1 MSMKRIVMVVTLMVF
16 SQMVGAQD
24 VCFSQNHSCQMYLNP
39 SLAGNCEGSR
49 LALNYRNQWPYVGGL
64 QTMNLCFDQNLEA
77 AKSGVGVQ
85 VIAYWPS
92 KIQNYYDIKLYY
104 AYNLQVADEF
114 FVRAGIGGGLNINQ
128 FSGSKATLPDNWSDN
143 HESVGDSTIVKPDFS
158 VGFSF
163 CMEDVFYVGVSA
175 DHVTLQADN
184 PVRYVVSTGANFHLD
199 SDDFVVSP
207 SAVFIRQN
215 GYSLLNIGAVVRYQS
230 FEVGAGYNAN
240 LTNIMMK
247 NIHSLTLIGGITMM
261 GVDLRYSYDIVFGG
275 VGVKTHGAHEISVV
289 YCFGGYDNGYRNRKR
304 W

>member
-1 MSMKRIVMVVTLMVF
+1 MSMKKIVMAVTLMVF

-24 VCFSQNHSCQMYLNP
+24 VCFSQLHSCQMFINP
-39 SLAGNCEGSR
+39 SLAGNCDGLR
-49 LALNYRNQWPYVGGL
+49 LALNYRNQWPYMGGL
-64 QTMNLCFDQNLEA
+64 QTMNLSFDQNLEA

-85 VIAYWPS
+85 VMAYWPS
-92 KIQNYYDIKLYY
+92 KIQNYYDMKLYY

-128 FSGSKATLPDNWSDN
+128 FLGGRATLPDHWSDN
-143 HESVGDSTIVKPDFS
+143 HESVADSTIVKADFS

-175 DHVTLQADN
+175 DHVTLLADN
-184 PVRYVVSTGANFHLD
+184 PVRYVVSTGANFHLG

-207 SAVFIRQN
+207 SAAFISQN
-215 GYSLLNIGAVVRYQS
+215 GYNLLNIGAVVRYQS
-230 FEVGAGYNAN
+230 VEAGVGYNAN
-240 LTNIMMK
+240 LTNEMMK

-261 GVDLRYSYDIVFGG
+261 DVDLRYSYDIVFGG